1 MRLQLRPPGLG
12 QPWRHRPALLA
23 VPFGLIVV
31 IMVLDLVTGKDIQL
45 GPLLVVAPAVAAM
58 IGGVRLTALVGVL
71 AVGAQILLGVLLGGV
86 ATANRQTQIVA
97 LFLVSLFVV
106 AFRAVHERHER
117 ALDRVRSVA
126 DVAQKVLLRPLP
138 DRVGALRI
146 ASVYVA
152 AEAEAQIGGD
162 LYAVAPGRYGTRFLI
177 GDVRGKGLPA
187 VGDAALLLGAFRAAA
202 HRNPP
207 LARLVAHL
215 HNAVYWNTVEPTG
228 APDDGE
234 SFVTAAILEVP
245 ADEQLVRLI
254 SCGHP
259 PPLLLR
265 EGKVTFLTAGDPALP
280 LGVGGELAEGDYASE
295 TFAYRGGDVLLL
307 YTDGV
312 VEARDSHG
320 AFYDLAGNVAAWNET
335 DPPRLVRLI
344 HESLLAHAGGSLDD
358 DAAFVA
364 VERRA

>member
-23 VPFGLIVV
+23 VPFGLVV
-31 IMVLDLVTGKDIQL
+31 AITVLDLLTGENIQL
-45 GPLLVVAPAVAAM
+45 GPLLVVAPALAAM
-58 IGGVRLTALVGVL
+58 IGGVRLTALAGAL
-71 AVGAQILLGVLLGGV
+71 AVGAQITLSALLGGV
-86 ATANRQTQIVA
+86 TTANHQAQIVA
-97 LFLVSLFVV
+97 LFLVALFVV
-106 AFRAVHERHER
+106 AFRAVHERHEQ
-117 ALDRVRSVA
+117 ALHKARWVA

-138 DRVGALRI
+138 DRIGALRI

-177 GDVRGKGLPA
+177 GDVRGKGLSA

-207 LARLVAHL
+207 LPRLVAHL
-215 HNAVYWNTVEPTG
+215 HNAVHWDTVEPTG
-228 APDDGE
+228 APDYGE
-234 SFVTAAILEVP
+234 GFVTAAILEVP
-245 ADEQLVRLI
+245 ADEQLLRLI

-265 EGKVTFLTAGDPALP
+265 DGKVTFLTVGDPALP
-280 LGVGGELAEGDYASE
+280 LGVGGERSEEDYAPEPFS
-295 TFAYRGGDVLLL
+295 YRGGDVLLL

-320 AFYDLAGNVAAWNET
+320 AFYDLAGNVAAWHET
-335 DPPRLVRLI
+335 EPERLVRLI
-344 HESLLAHAGGSLDD
+344 HESLLAHAGGSLGD

-364 VERRA
+364 VERLA